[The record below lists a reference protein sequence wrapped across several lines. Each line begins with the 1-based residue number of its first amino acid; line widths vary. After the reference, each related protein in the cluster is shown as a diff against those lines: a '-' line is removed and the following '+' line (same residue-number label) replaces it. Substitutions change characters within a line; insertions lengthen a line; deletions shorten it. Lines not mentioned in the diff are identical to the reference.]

1 MSFIC
6 LEFCAFFFFFN
17 FLVLKCKNWVIV
29 DTCVNLPITCYLV
42 NQELKCHGIASSD
55 FMNILVPLPQ
65 NFCRHF
71 LMLHVVVFSVTDL
84 KVREHLRM

>member
-1 MSFIC
+1 M
-6 LEFCAFFFFFN
+6 LFFFFFN

-71 LMLHVVVFSVTDL
+71 LMLHVVVFLLQT
-84 KVREHLRM
+84 